1 MARVTLSSS
10 ISVPF
15 TVAATPPVRPVS
27 EVSSSGMASSSL
39 LVHPTTPAT
48 QQTESAVAIANLKMR
63 LVFISDTYRCRFG
76 SNIRIFYTHTRAC
89 TDYSYSRSLPFG
101 VSNIIMVNSFRYA
114 SIYKAGNQLKQ
125 ENIRNVAIIAHV
137 DHGKTTLVDR
147 LLWASHVFRDNQQVE
162 ERVLDSNDQERE
174 RGITIL
180 SKNIAIKYKGV
191 KINVIDTPGHADF
204 GGEVERV
211 LNMADGALLIVDAY
225 EGPKPQTRFVLS
237 HALQRGLRIVVVVN
251 KIDRPNANPE
261 EAVDKVFDLMV
272 ELGATD
278 EQLDF
283 PVVYASAVN
292 GYARFDPDDGNMDMV
307 PLLDTILEAIPSPD
321 VDVDGPVALQICTVD
336 HSSYEGRIGVGRLNS
351 GKLHEKEN
359 VLVVKPDGAQNNAQ
373 IRKLYTFENLGKIE
387 ESEASAGDI
396 VAVIG
401 IEDADIGD
409 ILTDP
414 ENPVEMDPISVEEPT
429 MAVVFE
435 ASTSPLVGREGDIVG
450 ARQLKERLMR
460 EKESNISMRINE
472 LEDKSGIEVAGRG
485 VLHLS
490 VLMETMRREGFE
502 FQVGRPRVVYKTSDA
517 GEKLEPIEE
526 ATVDVPN
533 EYSGKAIEV
542 MGTAGGIMDDMAS
555 DETMTHLTFRIPT
568 RGTMGLK
575 TRLLNA
581 THGEAMLFHHF
592 KEYGPFSGEMAGRKN
607 GGMIAMSTG
616 KAVAYALDTLQERGR
631 LFVGPGDECYEGM
644 IVGESAK
651 EGDMVVNVEKSKN
664 LGNQRSSGADKAIQL
679 TPPITFTLE
688 EALEYIQDDELVE
701 ITPESIR
708 LRKRLLS
715 ATDRKKASKK

>member
-1 MARVTLSSS
+1 M
-10 ISVPF
+10 
-15 TVAATPPVRPVS
+15 
-27 EVSSSGMASSSL
+27 
-39 LVHPTTPAT
+39 
-48 QQTESAVAIANLKMR
+48 
-63 LVFISDTYRCRFG
+63 
-76 SNIRIFYTHTRAC
+76 
-89 TDYSYSRSLPFG
+89 
-101 VSNIIMVNSFRYA
+101 
-114 SIYKAGNQLKQ
+114 KQ

-147 LLWASHVFRDNQQVE
+147 LLWASHVFRENQQVE

-180 SKNIAIKYKGV
+180 SKNISITYKGV

-237 HALQRGLRIVVVVN
+237 HALERGLRIVVVVN
-251 KIDRPNANPE
+251 KIDRPNADPE
-261 EAVDKVFDLMV
+261 GAVDKVFDLMV
-272 ELGATD
+272 ELGASD

-292 GYARFDPDDGNMDMV
+292 GYARREPDDGNMDMV
-307 PLLDTILEAIPSPD
+307 PLLDTILDEIPAPD
-321 VDVDGPVALQICTVD
+321 VDIDGPVALQICTVD
-336 HSSYEGRIGVGRLNS
+336 HSSYEGRIGVGRLSS
-351 GKLHEKEN
+351 GTLHEKEQ
-359 VLVVKPDGAQNNAQ
+359 VLVVKPDGAERRAQ
-373 IRKLYTFENLGKIE
+373 IRKVYTFENLGKAE
-387 ESEASAGDI
+387 VTAADAGDI

-409 ILTDP
+409 IITDP
-414 ENPVEMDPISVEEPT
+414 ESPVTEMAPIAVEEPT

-435 ASTSPLVGREGDIVG
+435 ASTSPLVGREGEIVG
-450 ARQLKERLMR
+450 GRQLKERLMR

-502 FQVGRPRVVYKTSDA
+502 FQVGRPRVVYKTAED
-517 GEKLEPIEE
+517 GTKLEPIEE

-533 EYSGKAIEV
+533 EYAGKAIEV
-542 MGTAGGIMDDMAS
+542 MGTAGGIMEDMFS
-555 DETMTHLTFRIPT
+555 DESMTHLTFSIPS

-575 TRLLNA
+575 TRILNA
-581 THGEAMLFHHF
+581 THGEAVLFHHF
-592 KEYGPFSGEMAGRKN
+592 REYGPYSGEMDGRKN
-607 GGMIAMSTG
+607 GCMIAMATD
-616 KAVAYALDTLQERGR
+616 KAVAYALDTLQQRGR
-631 LFVGPGDECYEGM
+631 LFVKPGDECYEGM

-651 EGDMVVNVEKSKN
+651 EGDMVVNVEKTKN
-664 LGNQRSSGADKAIQL
+664 LGNQRSSSADKAIQL

-688 EALEYIQDDELVE
+688 EALEYIEDDELVE
-701 ITPESIR
+701 VTPQSVR

-715 ATDRKKASKK
+715 ATDRKKAKKN

>member
-1 MARVTLSSS
+1 M
-10 ISVPF
+10 
-15 TVAATPPVRPVS
+15 
-27 EVSSSGMASSSL
+27 
-39 LVHPTTPAT
+39 
-48 QQTESAVAIANLKMR
+48 
-63 LVFISDTYRCRFG
+63 
-76 SNIRIFYTHTRAC
+76 
-89 TDYSYSRSLPFG
+89 
-101 VSNIIMVNSFRYA
+101 
-114 SIYKAGNQLKQ
+114 KQ

-147 LLWASHVFRDNQQVE
+147 LLWASHVFRENQQVE

-180 SKNIAIKYKGV
+180 SKNISITYKGV

-237 HALQRGLRIVVVVN
+237 HALERGLRIVVVVN
-251 KIDRPNANPE
+251 KIDRPNADPE
-261 EAVDKVFDLMV
+261 GAVDKVFDLMV
-272 ELGATD
+272 ELGASD

-292 GYARFDPDDGNMDMV
+292 GYARLDPDDGNMDMV
-307 PLLDTILEAIPSPD
+307 PLLDTILDEIPAPD
-321 VDVDGPVALQICTVD
+321 VDIDGPVALQICTVD
-336 HSSYEGRIGVGRLNS
+336 HSSYEGRIGVGHLSS
-351 GKLHEKEN
+351 GTLHEKEQ
-359 VLVVKPDGAQNNAQ
+359 VLVVKPDGAERRAQ
-373 IRKLYTFENLGKIE
+373 IRKVYTFENLGKAE
-387 ESEASAGDI
+387 VTAADAGDI

-409 ILTDP
+409 IITDP
-414 ENPVEMDPISVEEPT
+414 ESPVTEMAPIAVEEPT

-435 ASTSPLVGREGDIVG
+435 ASTSPLVGREGEIVG
-450 ARQLKERLMR
+450 GRQLKERLMR

-502 FQVGRPRVVYKTSDA
+502 FQVGRPRVVYKTAED
-517 GEKLEPIEE
+517 GTKLEPIEE

-533 EYSGKAIEV
+533 EYAGKAIEV
-542 MGTAGGIMDDMAS
+542 MGTAGGIMEHMAS
-555 DETMTHLTFRIPT
+555 DETMTHLSFSIPS

-575 TRLLNA
+575 TRILNA

-592 KEYGPFSGEMAGRKN
+592 KEYGPYTGEMAGRKN

-631 LFVGPGDECYEGM
+631 LFVAPGDDCYEGM

-651 EGDMVVNVEKSKN
+651 EGDMVVNVEKTKN
-664 LGNQRSSGADKAIQL
+664 LGNQRSSSADKAIQL

-688 EALEYIQDDELVE
+688 EALEYIEDDELVE
-701 ITPESIR
+701 VTPQSVR

-715 ATDRKKASKK
+715 ATDRKKAKKN

>member
-1 MARVTLSSS
+1 M
-10 ISVPF
+10 
-15 TVAATPPVRPVS
+15 
-27 EVSSSGMASSSL
+27 
-39 LVHPTTPAT
+39 
-48 QQTESAVAIANLKMR
+48 
-63 LVFISDTYRCRFG
+63 
-76 SNIRIFYTHTRAC
+76 
-89 TDYSYSRSLPFG
+89 
-101 VSNIIMVNSFRYA
+101 
-114 SIYKAGNQLKQ
+114 KQ

-147 LLWASHVFRDNQQVE
+147 LLWASHVFRENQQVK

-180 SKNIAIKYKGV
+180 SKNISITYKGV
-191 KINVIDTPGHADF
+191 KVNVIDTPGHADF

-237 HALQRGLRIVVVVN
+237 HALECGLRIVVVVN
-251 KIDRPNANPE
+251 KIDRPNADPE
-261 EAVDKVFDLMV
+261 GAVDKVFDLMV
-272 ELGATD
+272 ELGASD

-292 GYARFDPDDGNMDMV
+292 GYARLDPDDGNMDMV
-307 PLLDTILEAIPSPD
+307 PLLDTILDEIPAPD
-321 VDVDGPVALQICTVD
+321 VDIDGPVALQICTVD
-336 HSSYEGRIGVGRLNS
+336 HSSYEGRIGVGRLSS
-351 GKLHEKEN
+351 GTLHEKEQ
-359 VLVVKPDGAQNNAQ
+359 VLVVKPDGAERRAQ
-373 IRKLYTFENLGKIE
+373 IRKVYTFENLGKAE
-387 ESEASAGDI
+387 VTAADAGDI

-409 ILTDP
+409 IITDP
-414 ENPVEMDPISVEEPT
+414 ESPVTEMAPIAVEEPT

-435 ASTSPLVGREGDIVG
+435 ASTSPLVGREGEIVG
-450 ARQLKERLMR
+450 GRQLKERLMR

-502 FQVGRPRVVYKTSDA
+502 FQVGRPRVVYKTAED
-517 GEKLEPIEE
+517 GTKLEPIEE

-533 EYSGKAIEV
+533 EYAGKAIEV
-542 MGTAGGIMDDMAS
+542 MGTAGGIMEHMAS
-555 DETMTHLTFRIPT
+555 DETMTHLSFSIPS

-575 TRLLNA
+575 TRILNA

-592 KEYGPFSGEMAGRKN
+592 KEYGPYTGEMAGRKN

-631 LFVGPGDECYEGM
+631 LFVAPGDDCYEGM

-651 EGDMVVNVEKSKN
+651 EGDMVVNVEKTKN
-664 LGNQRSSGADKAIQL
+664 LGNQRSSSADKAIQL

-688 EALEYIQDDELVE
+688 EALEYIEDDELVE
-701 ITPESIR
+701 VTPQSVR

-715 ATDRKKASKK
+715 ATDRKKAKKN

>member
-1 MARVTLSSS
+1 M
-10 ISVPF
+10 
-15 TVAATPPVRPVS
+15 
-27 EVSSSGMASSSL
+27 
-39 LVHPTTPAT
+39 
-48 QQTESAVAIANLKMR
+48 
-63 LVFISDTYRCRFG
+63 
-76 SNIRIFYTHTRAC
+76 
-89 TDYSYSRSLPFG
+89 
-101 VSNIIMVNSFRYA
+101 
-114 SIYKAGNQLKQ
+114 KQ
-125 ENIRNVAIIAHV
+125 EQIRNVAIIAHV
-137 DHGKTTLVDR
+137 DHGKTTMVDR
-147 LLWASHVFRDNQQVE
+147 LLGAANVFRSNQQVE

-180 SKNIAIKYKGV
+180 SKNISIQYKDT

-237 HALQRGLRIVVVVN
+237 HALELGLRIVVVVN
-251 KIDRPNANPE
+251 KIDRPNADPHA
-261 EAVDKVFDLMV
+261 AVDKVFDLMV

-292 GYARFDPDDGNMDMV
+292 GYARFEPEDGNMDMI
-307 PLLDTILEAIPSPD
+307 PLLDTILKEIPAPEVE
-321 VDVDGPVALQICTVD
+321 VDAPVALQVCTID
-336 HSSYEGRIGVGRLNS
+336 HSSYEGRIGIGRLHS
-351 GKLHEKEN
+351 GVMHEKEL
-359 VLVVKPDGAQNNAQ
+359 VLVKKADGSEYNARV
-373 IRKLYTFENLGKIE
+373 RKVYTFENLGKAE
-387 ESEASAGDI
+387 VPEAQAGDI
-396 VAVIG
+396 IAVIG

-409 ILTDP
+409 IVTDR
-414 ENPVEMDPISVEEPT
+414 ENPVELAPIAVEEPT

-435 ASTSPLVGREGDIVG
+435 ASTSPIVGREGDIVG

-460 EKESNISMRINE
+460 EKESNISMRIE
-472 LEDKSGIEVAGRG
+472 ETEDHSGVRVAGRG

-502 FQVGRPRVVYKTSDA
+502 FQVGRPQVVYKVDEN
-517 GEKLEPIEE
+517 GNKLEPIEE

-533 EYSGKAIEV
+533 DYAGKVIEV
-542 MGTAGGIMDDMAS
+542 LGTAGGIMEDMVT
-555 DETMTHLTFRIPT
+555 DETMTHLTFRIPS

-575 TRLLNA
+575 TRVLNVS
-581 THGEAMLFHHF
+581 HGEAILFHHF
-592 KEYGPFSGEMAGRKN
+592 REYGPYSGEMAGRKN

-631 LFVGPGDECYEGM
+631 LFVSPGDECYEGM

-651 EGDMVVNVEKSKN
+651 EGDMVVNVEKAKS
-664 LGNQRSSGADKAIQL
+664 LGNQRSSSADKAIQL

-688 EALEYIQDDELVE
+688 EALEYIEDDELVE
-701 ITPESIR
+701 VTPQNIR

-715 ATDRKKASKK
+715 AVDRRKANKK

>member
-1 MARVTLSSS
+1 M
-10 ISVPF
+10 
-15 TVAATPPVRPVS
+15 
-27 EVSSSGMASSSL
+27 
-39 LVHPTTPAT
+39 
-48 QQTESAVAIANLKMR
+48 
-63 LVFISDTYRCRFG
+63 
-76 SNIRIFYTHTRAC
+76 
-89 TDYSYSRSLPFG
+89 
-101 VSNIIMVNSFRYA
+101 
-114 SIYKAGNQLKQ
+114 KQ
-125 ENIRNVAIIAHV
+125 ENLRNVAIIAHV

-147 LLWASHVFRDNQQVE
+147 LLWASHVFRENQHVE

-180 SKNIAIKYKGV
+180 SKNISISYKGV

-237 HALQRGLRIVVVVN
+237 HALERGLRIVVVVN
-251 KIDRPNANPE
+251 KIDRPNADPE
-261 EAVDKVFDLMV
+261 GAVDKVFDLMV
-272 ELGATD
+272 ELGASD

-292 GYARFDPDDGNMDMV
+292 GYARLDPNDGNMDMV
-307 PLLDTILEAIPSPD
+307 PLLDTILSEIPAPD
-321 VDVDGPVALQICTVD
+321 VDAEGPVALQVCTVD
-336 HSSYEGRIGVGRLNS
+336 HSSYEGRIGVGRLHS
-351 GKLHEKEN
+351 GSLHEKEQ
-359 VLVVKPDGAQNNAQ
+359 VLVVKGDGGTYTAQV
-373 IRKLYTFENLGKIE
+373 RKVYTFENLGKVE
-387 ESEASAGDI
+387 VPVAHAGDI

-409 ILTDP
+409 IITDP
-414 ENPVEMDPISVEEPT
+414 ANPVEMEPIAVEEPT

-450 ARQLKERLMR
+450 GRQLKERLMR

-472 LEDKSGIEVAGRG
+472 TEDKTGVEVAGRG

-502 FQVGRPRVVYKTSDA
+502 FQVGRPQVVYKIDEN
-517 GEKLEPIEE
+517 GNKLEPIEE
-526 ATVDVPN
+526 ATIDVPN
-533 EYSGKAIEV
+533 DYAGKAIEV
-542 MGTAGGIMDDMAS
+542 MGTSGGIMEDMAS
-555 DETMTHLTFRIPT
+555 DEAITHLTFRIPS

-575 TRLLNA
+575 TRILNA
-581 THGEAMLFHHF
+581 THGEAVLFHHF
-592 KEYGPFSGEMAGRKN
+592 KEYGPYSGEMAGRKN

-631 LFVGPGDECYEGM
+631 LFVAPGDECYEGM

-651 EGDMVVNVEKSKN
+651 DADMVVNVEKTKN
-664 LGNQRSSGADKAIQL
+664 LGNQRSSTADKAIQL

-688 EALEYIQDDELVE
+688 EALEYIEDDELVE
-701 ITPESIR
+701 VTPQSIR

-715 ATDRKKASKK
+715 ATDRKKAAKR